1 MGPPADVHPVGIEDA
16 LLLRLPA
23 SVDPR
28 GSLSEVFRRAWVP
41 GAREMVQANLSV
53 SRPGVLRGLHF
64 HRRQA
69 DYWCFLDGPAF
80 VGLFDLRRGSP
91 TEGRTVQLT
100 MDPAEGLRG
109 LYLPPG
115 VAHGFYALGE
125 VRLLYLVDAYYTGE
139 DEFGLAWDDPAV
151 GIRWPVAQP
160 VLSDR
165 DRANPGL
172 AQVLRD
178 APTWPALPG

>member
-1 MGPPADVHPVGIEDA
+1 MGEPAEVRPVGIEGA
-16 LLLRLPA
+16 LLVELTTN
-23 SVDPR
+23 VDPR
-28 GSLSEVFRRAWVP
+28 GSLAEVFRRSWLP
-41 GAREMVQANLSV
+41 GAGEMVQANLSV

-91 TEGRTVQLT
+91 TEGRREALT
-100 MDPAEGLRG
+100 LDPAEGLRG

-125 VRLLYLVDAYYTGE
+125 VRLLYLVDAYYTGQ

-151 GIRWPVAQP
+151 GIPWPSAEP
-160 VLSDR
+160 VLSLR

-172 AQVLRD
+172 AEVLRD
-178 APTWPALPG
+178 PPAWPGPPG